1 MLLKKA
7 IQGRGQTMKE
17 FANEIGIH
25 RSYLS
30 GINTGLQRPSFLLAL
45 KIGKALNISPVTI
58 IKFKDSLT
66 DSALS
71 R

>member
-7 IQGRGQTMKE
+7 IRRRGQTMKE
-17 FANEIGIH
+17 FAAEIGIH

-30 GINTGLQRPSFLLAL
+30 GINTGLQSPSFLLA
-45 KIGKALNISPVTI
+45 KRIGKALNISPVTI

-66 DSALS
+66 DSAV
-71 R
+71 